1 VKSIMKWVKIVVGAV
16 IAIAVIPVL
25 VESVEGLTG
34 AEGALFQTPA
44 GALLALTPLVLVAG
58 ILTFIFT
65 KSGGGN

>member
-1 VKSIMKWVKIVVGAV
+1 MKWVKIVVGAV

-25 VESVEGLTG
+25 VEAVTGLTETG
-34 AEGALFQTPA
+34 GALANTPA

-65 KSGGGN
+65 KSGGSAN

>member
-1 VKSIMKWVKIVVGAV
+1 MKWVKIVVGAV

-25 VESVEGLTG
+25 VEAVTGLTETG
-34 AEGALFQTPA
+34 GALNGTPA

-65 KSGGGN
+65 KSGGSAN